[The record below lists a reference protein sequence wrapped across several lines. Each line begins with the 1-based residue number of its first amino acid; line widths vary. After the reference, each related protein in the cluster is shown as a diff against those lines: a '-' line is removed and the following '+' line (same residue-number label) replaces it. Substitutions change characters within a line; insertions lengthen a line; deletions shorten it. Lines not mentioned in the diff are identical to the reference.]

1 MAKTDIGPKIGID
14 GEREFRRQ
22 IGQINTDLKTLAS
35 ETKLVTS
42 AFAGNEQSTEAL
54 TEKNAVLSNS
64 LDKLNE
70 KLRLQSQELAKLQS
84 AYGEQ
89 DKRTQAAY
97 QAYNKTKTQI
107 NEVTAAI
114 NKNAQQMQY
123 NDSILGKLGVNIE
136 SVGQKLGLSTTATN
150 KLTAAFGEGAA
161 EAAVFVAVVVK
172 LASELV
178 KLSDAATKHGDE
190 VSTLATKYNMTSQ
203 TVQKLQYMAELTDT
217 SFETV
222 SGSLSKLTRNMNS
235 ARDGTGAA
243 AEAFAALGV
252 SVTNSDGSLRSAND
266 VFAEAIDALGN
277 VGNETE
283 RDALAMQ
290 IFGKSAMELNP
301 LIAQGSE
308 NLKALADEAA
318 NSGYVMSDKMISVLQ
333 RGDDATQ
340 RLDKSMEGLKNTIGA
355 GATPIVAGWKMILAE
370 AADNMAVFIQ
380 KLAGMREEAD
390 DTTGAING
398 TTEAVQGLNAVT
410 DTMRRNLMSDDAKE
424 YIRYLNSMS
433 DYYKS
438 MGIENGSI
446 GGFVMTGDEWTAYNR
461 SAREGT
467 LGGSVSQTIDV
478 TLQIDGQTLARTTY
492 DQFQAEGSRRGSQ
505 AYN

>member
-1 MAKTDIGPKIGID
+1 MSKTDIGPKIGID
-14 GEREFRRQ
+14 GEQQFKQQ
-22 IGQINTDLKTLAS
+22 IGQINTELKTLAT

-54 TEKNAVLSNS
+54 TDKNSVLGATVDALNQ
-64 LDKLNE
+64 KLA
-70 KLRLQSQELAKLQS
+70 LQSQRLAQLQS
-84 AYGEQ
+84 AYGENN
-89 DKRTQAAY
+89 KRTQEAY
-97 QAYNKTKTQI
+97 QAYNKTKAEI
-107 NEVTAAI
+107 NNVTAAMA
-114 NKNAQQMQY
+114 KNATQIDY
-123 NDSILGKLGVNIE
+123 NSSLLGKLGINMD
-136 SVGQKLGLSTTATN
+136 SLGGKLGLSSSATN

-161 EAAVFVAVVVK
+161 GAALFGAAVVK

-178 KLSDAATKHGDE
+178 KLSDAASQHGDQ
-190 VSTLATKYNMTSQ
+190 VATLATKYNMSAQ
-203 TVQKLQYMAELTDT
+203 SIQQFQYMADLTDV
-217 SFETV
+217 SVETIT
-222 SGSLSKLTRNMNS
+222 GSISKLTRNMDS

-243 AEAFAALGV
+243 AEAFKTLGV
-252 SVTNSDGSLRSAND
+252 NVTNGDGSLRSANQ
-266 VFAEAIDALGN
+266 VFGEVIDALGR
-277 VGNETE
+277 VGNETD
-283 RDALAMQ
+283 RDALAMD
-290 IFGKSAMELNP
+290 IFGKSAMDLNP
-301 LIAQGSE
+301 LIKEGSAGLRE
-308 NLKALADEAA
+308 LADEAA
-318 NSGYVMSDKMISVLQ
+318 NSGYVMSDKMVEVLHQ
-333 RGDDATQ
+333 GQDASD
-340 RLDKSMEGLKNTIGA
+340 RFDKAMQGLGNTIGA
-355 GATPIVAGWKMILAE
+355 GVTPIVAGWKMILTE
-370 AADNMAVFIQ
+370 AADNMSVFIQ

-390 DTTGAING
+390 ETTGAINS

-492 DQFQAEGSRRGSQ
+492 DDFRNEGNRRGPN
-505 AYN
+505 AFN